1 MNYVPAPKT
10 TTPRMDMSPLP
21 MQVIYYFFV
30 ILKTSVKYVSY
41 IYLILSYFHFVLRCQ
56 CQKYT
61 TRQRRSRSV
70 TMKTSHPLIWLV
82 NRPCLTFLPHFLF
95 MDLILSLMRPQC
107 LYLEDTDPRSPIHLN
122 EPEVLRHFEWRRVN
136 MKQL

>member
-41 IYLILSYFHFVLRCQ
+41 IYLILSYFHFVLGANA
-56 CQKYT
+56 KNI
-61 TRQRRSRSV
+61 RRD
-70 TMKTSHPLIWLV
+70 KEGAG
-82 NRPCLTFLPHFLF
+82 
-95 MDLILSLMRPQC
+95 Q
-107 LYLEDTDPRSPIHLN
+107 
-122 EPEVLRHFEWRRVN
+122 
-136 MKQL
+136 